1 MDTAF
6 TALRAYSRNHN
17 EKLSLVA
24 HSLVRRA
31 LLTNTVLGLDQHSAG
46 EPT

>member
-24 HSLVRRA
+24 HSLVLRA
-31 LLTNTVLGLDQHSAG
+31 LPTGAVLGLDQHSAD

>member
-31 LLTNTVLGLDQHSAG
+31 LPTSTVLDADQGSAG
-46 EPT
+46 EPI